1 MRPVVLLV
9 PTLFTII
16 FMSDVHVAMAGDHVM
31 RRATGQKSRLERAG
45 QPIKSARDRFPTT
58 LAGKPNTMG
67 QQTHRPGDVPPEVP
81 LDVDAPPGAG
91 MDLSSWRPL
100 EGSAPFSHVLA
111 TPAST
116 RGGGIEDP
124 LTEDRL
130 LVEDEPSVA
139 DDGHAAPSTVARD
152 WRGLGRDTAF
162 FVGYEAVAAGV
173 LYVLPEDVTK
183 WSPEQRRTS
192 LQRWWE
198 NVRHPVWDGDHWYVN
213 YLGHP
218 YFGAIAYIRAR
229 ERRFGAFGGF
239 WYAALLSGL
248 YEFGIE
254 ALFERPSYQD
264 LIATPVGG
272 LLLGALLFEPIRER
286 ILRKPELRWYD
297 HIPLALTDPLGVS
310 NTIFE
315 RLWGIQTDIRVQL
328 HVPTPAPYAHFNEPT
343 ARSLNR
349 PQEQHRQSPGIG
361 IEFVFGG
368 RTRSARPAW

>member
-1 MRPVVLLV
+1 MKGLHNSRASSTLL
-9 PTLFTII
+9 
-16 FMSDVHVAMAGDHVM
+16 
-31 RRATGQKSRLERAG
+31 Q
-45 QPIKSARDRFPTT
+45 TT
-58 LAGKPNTMG
+58 SEYGP
-67 QQTHRPGDVPPEVP
+67 
-81 LDVDAPPGAG
+81 
-91 MDLSSWRPL
+91 
-100 EGSAPFSHVLA
+100 
-111 TPAST
+111 
-116 RGGGIEDP
+116 EDP
-124 LTEDRL
+124 W
-130 LVEDEPSVA
+130 LVEDDPSVA
-139 DDGHAAPSTVARD
+139 DDGHAAPNALVRD

-162 FVGYEAVAAGV
+162 FVGYEAVAAGI

-198 NVRHPVWDGDHWYVN
+198 NVRHPVWDDDHWYVN

-264 LIATPVGG
+264 LIVTPVGG

-310 NTIFE
+310 NSIFE
-315 RLWGIQTDIRVQL
+315 RLWGIQTDIRVQVRL
-328 HVPTPAPYAHFNEPT
+328 PTPAPYTHFNEPT

-349 PQEQHRQSPGIG
+349 PLEQHRQSPGIG

-368 RTRSARPAW
+368 KTRSARPAW